1 MANPATHS
9 TVSHVKG
16 DILKSQDQRILT
28 SSSHG
33 SPIQSLFTS
42 QHPGPARKI
51 FASVSSPAEILS
63 SKLVSR
69 VQGIDVIEGGYSYV
83 HILNLNTG
91 GPDRPFSF
99 ILCFPIDPN
108 TI

>member
-1 MANPATHS
+1 MAPPSNPYS
-9 TVSHVKG
+9 PVN
-16 DILKSQDQRILT
+16 IQDQL
-28 SSSHG
+28 G
-33 SPIQSLFTS
+33 KF
-42 QHPGPARKI
+42 